1 MSRNVGKALES
12 AIKEPDNIKRPGGI
26 SENARIFDN
35 KIRRNIF
42 SLLTFHPCLGL
53 KDISD
58 ILNVSDTTV
67 KWHIGK
73 LVASGFLVERKL
85 GRKRSMWP
93 EGQIDD
99 EDVNIFCVLSSKKTK
114 ALFIK
119 IINEPGMTQKEY
131 AQDFEM
137 THQGL
142 SIMVNKLINI
152 GLVSVMNEGTHTRY
166 YPTRLLAEMSES
178 KYDRTKAFRDF
189 IIEKLRSGGEDPKVI
204 KSSNDRL
211 ILEIG
216 QKSEIHVM
224 DIGLDP
230 FSTALEI

>member
-1 MSRNVGKALES
+1 MSKNVGKALES
-12 AIKEPDNIKRPGGI
+12 AIKDPDNIKSPGKT
-26 SENARIFDN
+26 SEDARIFEN
-35 KIRRNIF
+35 NIRRNIF
-42 SLLTFHPCLGL
+42 SLLTFHPCLGM

-73 LVASGFLVERKL
+73 LVASEYLVERKF
-85 GRKRSMWP
+85 GHKRSVWP

-99 EDVNIFCVLSSKKTK
+99 EDVNVFCVLSSKKTK

-119 IINEPGMTQKEY
+119 IIKDPGMTQKEY
-131 AQDFEM
+131 ASDFDM

-142 SIMVNKLINI
+142 SIIVNKLIGI
-152 GLVSVMNEGTHTRY
+152 GLVSVMSEGTHTRY
-166 YPTRLLAEMSES
+166 YPTRLLAELSES

-189 IIEKLRSGGEDPKVI
+189 IIEKLRSGGENPKII

-216 QKSEIHVM
+216 HKTEIHVM